1 MIGFEPGALFEGRYE
16 IVKHLGAGGMGAVY
30 LACDPRHR
38 DFLVALKVLYPGV
51 IKSEEARL
59 RFRNEIVASYRVNH
73 RNIVRAYEYFDEP
86 EFQAY
91 AMEYV
96 DGGDLL
102 DRISQGS
109 ISIPE
114 VIEIL
119 RQATSGLEAVHAEG
133 ICHRDLKPENILLT
147 KKGVVKITDFGVA
160 RLKGGQGLTQVGA
173 MVGTPKYLAP
183 EYVETGESDHRG
195 DLYALGVIAYEMLTG
210 VSPFRAESK
219 TALMIERF
227 QNEFAPILSLRPD
240 CPVALAK
247 IIEKAM
253 SVKLSER
260 YQSAE
265 EMRLDLELLAE
276 AAPAT
281 LAIEKPKVYFEIPRK
296 IEKHSPIQMALG
308 EGPPRAGVNQFS
320 FKKLLSIVLFL
331 SLGIGMAV
339 GTWAYVGSQKRMAF
353 TDLPL
358 GIYSG
363 QVVGLFADG
372 QSEPISIWHTKAGVF
387 ALLGRPRCEVTPV
400 SPQGRFFCGEL
411 GFELH
416 LQSVERGT
424 AIGVIKELGWN
435 LTATW
440 SVTEEGS
447 R

>member
-1 MIGFEPGALFEGRYE
+1 
-16 IVKHLGAGGMGAVY
+16 
-30 LACDPRHR
+30 
-38 DFLVALKVLYPGV
+38 
-51 IKSEEARL
+51 
-59 RFRNEIVASYRVNH
+59 
-73 RNIVRAYEYFDEP
+73 
-86 EFQAY
+86 
-91 AMEYV
+91 
-96 DGGDLL
+96 
-102 DRISQGS
+102 
-109 ISIPE
+109 
-114 VIEIL
+114 
-119 RQATSGLEAVHAEG
+119 
-133 ICHRDLKPENILLT
+133 
-147 KKGVVKITDFGVA
+147 
-160 RLKGGQGLTQVGA
+160 
-173 MVGTPKYLAP
+173 
-183 EYVETGESDHRG
+183 
-195 DLYALGVIAYEMLTG
+195 
-210 VSPFRAESK
+210 
-219 TALMIERF
+219 
-227 QNEFAPILSLRPD
+227 
-240 CPVALAK
+240 
-247 IIEKAM
+247 
-253 SVKLSER
+253 
-260 YQSAE
+260 
-265 EMRLDLELLAE
+265 MRLDLELLAE